1 MRALEAD
8 VTGQA
13 RQQRLGG
20 GIVEGQK
27 REPSEVE
34 AGDDTRREAAE
45 ASAAVV
51 EQHGTFHGSSADSSS
66 AAIWRRPAS
75 AWSTST
81 VSATGMSSRYSSLVS
96 KDSSTSSTAST

>member
-1 MRALEAD
+1 MRALEPH
-8 VTGQA
+8 VHRQP
-13 RQQRLGG
+13 RQQWLGG
-20 GIVEGQK
+20 GIVERQK

-51 EQHGTFHGSSADSSS
+51 EQHGTVHGSSADSSS
-66 AAIWRRPAS
+66 AAISRRPAS

-81 VSATGMSSRYSSLVS
+81 VSATGMSSR
-96 KDSSTSSTAST
+96 